1 MATPQESFRDEL
13 TKLARAVEILESST
27 LVKENVE
34 VISELNEKDFND
46 LMLKLN
52 NRSNEDKC
60 VISIGSVNFTF
71 LKK

>member
-13 TKLARAVEILESST
+13 TNLAKAVEILENSN
-27 LVKENVE
+27 LLKENIE
-34 VISELNEKDFND
+34 IISELNERDFLA
-46 LMLKLN
+46 LMGFLN
-52 NRSNEDKC
+52 NRSNDDKC

>member
-1 MATPQESFRDEL
+1 MATSQESFRDEL

-34 VISELNEKDFND
+34 VISELNEKEFND

>member
-1 MATPQESFRDEL
+1 MATSQESFRDEL

-27 LVKENVE
+27 LVKENIE
-34 VISELNEKDFND
+34 VISELNEKEFND